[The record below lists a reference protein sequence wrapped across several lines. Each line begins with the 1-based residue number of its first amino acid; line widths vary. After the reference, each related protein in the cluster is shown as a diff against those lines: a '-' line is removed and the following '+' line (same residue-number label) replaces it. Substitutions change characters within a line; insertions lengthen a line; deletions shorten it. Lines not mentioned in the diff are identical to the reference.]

1 MPDARGVG
9 EPARLRLMGAFRLTG
24 PDGRPIDVSS
34 RRARALLAYLALSP
48 DHAASRERLAG
59 LLWSDRGEAQARA
72 SLRQTLLT
80 LKAVFLQAGLD
91 VINVGRDKVSLI
103 SGALDGD
110 LAALD
115 RAFERADP
123 DASAARLAD
132 IGAGRLL
139 EDGNLGGLFGDWL
152 DQTRARVEQ
161 HLARM
166 VLASLDRLASQGLWT
181 NVRAV
186 ADVYLRRDPIDE
198 AVAAMAI
205 RADGAL
211 GAPAA
216 AHRRFQ
222 ALRDAL
228 ARELG
233 VAPGSAVQAA
243 LSEVTREP
251 PPRAPPPPL
260 SAPGPALALP
270 SKPSVA
276 ILPFANLTA
285 DADQDYFTDGM
296 VEEIIAALS
305 RFKSIFVIASGSTY
319 AFRGKAVSPKA
330 AAASLGVRYVLE
342 GAVRKAAGRV
352 RISARLIDVAD
363 DAQIWADRFDE
374 PLEDVFAIQD
384 RVALSVAGVIEPT
397 IQGAE
402 VRRAAAR
409 PTENMNSYELFLRA
423 TPLAQTL
430 ARDEVFRALDLLNQA
445 IGLDPNFGLAL
456 SLAALC
462 HSSIAAFELAGD
474 PEPHRAACREMVKR
488 ALVADGDNPEVLA
501 RAANALGG
509 VEESLQGPLALI
521 DRSIGLN
528 PGSAYAWF
536 VSGRLRVL
544 AGHADRAA
552 EDLETSMRLDP
563 LSFFRRAHQLL
574 CLAVARFEQGR
585 FAEAAPLLRESLE
598 MRPAPMALTLLAACL
613 GHLGQAEPAREALAR
628 YRQLTDASVEG
639 WSSQLRD
646 PRHRRLFLDGIAL
659 VEGSKPFRI
668 TAVR

>member
-80 LKAVFLQAGLD
+80 LKAMFLQAGLD
-91 VINVGRDKVSLI
+91 VIDVSRDKVSLI
-103 SGALDGD
+103 AGALDWD

-161 HLARM
+161 HLARAT
-166 VLASLDRLASQGLWT
+166 LASLDCLASQGLWT

-186 ADVYLRRDPIDE
+186 ADVYLRRDPLDE

-222 ALRDAL
+222 VLRDAL

-233 VAPGSAVQAA
+233 VAPGRAVQAA
-243 LSEVTREP
+243 LIGVNREP
-251 PPRAPPPPL
+251 PPRAPPPEP
-260 SAPGPALALP
+260 APGPALALP

-285 DADQDYFTDGM
+285 DADQDFFTDGM

-319 AFRGKAVSPKA
+319 AFRGKTVGVKE

-352 RISARLIDVAD
+352 RISARLIDATD
-363 DAQIWADRFDE
+363 DVQIWADRFEDT
-374 PLEDVFAIQD
+374 LEDVFAIQD

-430 ARDEVFRALDLLNQA
+430 ARDEVFRAVDLLNQA
-445 IGLDPNFGLAL
+445 IDLDPNFGLAL

-462 HSSIAAFELAGD
+462 HSSIAAYELSAD
-474 PEPHRAACREMVKR
+474 PEFHRLNCRDLVKR
-488 ALVADGDNPEVLA
+488 ALAADGDNPEVLA

-528 PGSAYAWF
+528 PGSAYGWF
-536 VSGRLRVL
+536 VSGRLRIL
-544 AGHADRAA
+544 AGQADRAA
-552 EDLETSMRLDP
+552 DDLETSMRLDP
-563 LSFFRRAHQLL
+563 RSFFRRAHQLL
-574 CLAVARFEQGR
+574 CLGIARFEQGR

-598 MRPAPMALTLLAACL
+598 MRPAPMVLTVLASCL
-613 GHLGQAEPAREALAR
+613 GHLGQAAAAREALAR
-628 YRQLTDASVEG
+628 YRQQTDASVDG
-639 WSSQLRD
+639 WSAQLRD

-659 VEGSKPFRI
+659 AEGSRPFRI
-668 TAVR
+668 AAVR

>member
-1 MPDARGVG
+1 
-9 EPARLRLMGAFRLTG
+9 MGAFRLTG
-24 PDGRPIDVSS
+24 PDGRPIDVTS

-48 DHAASRERLAG
+48 DHAASRERMAG

-80 LKAVFLQAGLD
+80 LKTVFLQAGLD
-91 VINVGRDKVSLI
+91 VIDVSRDKVSLI
-103 SGALDGD
+103 AGALEWD
-110 LAALD
+110 LAVLDQAL
-115 RAFERADP
+115 EHADP
-123 DASAARLAD
+123 DASAARLTD

-161 HLARM
+161 HLARA
-166 VLASLDRLASQGLWT
+166 VLASLDRLASEGLWT
-181 NVRAV
+181 GVRAV
-186 ADVYLRRDPIDE
+186 ADAYLRRDPLDE

-222 ALRDAL
+222 SLRDAL

-233 VAPGSAVQAA
+233 VTPGGAVRSA
-243 LSEVTREP
+243 LNGLTHEP
-251 PPRAPPPPL
+251 PSPPVPSPPPDP
-260 SAPGPALALP
+260 APGPALALP

-285 DADQDYFTDGM
+285 DADQDFFTDGM

-319 AFRGKAVSPKA
+319 AFRGKTVSPKA
-330 AAASLGVRYVLE
+330 AAATLGVRYVLE
-342 GAVRKAAGRV
+342 GAVRRAAGRV
-352 RISARLIDVAD
+352 RISARLIDATD

-374 PLEDVFAIQD
+374 TLEDVFAIQD

-423 TPLAQTL
+423 TPFAQTL
-430 ARDEVFRALDLLNQA
+430 EREAVFRALDLLNQA
-445 IGLDPNFGLAL
+445 IELDPNFGLAL

-462 HSSIAAFELAGD
+462 HSSIAAFELAAD
-474 PEPHRAACREMVKR
+474 PEPHRAACRALVSR
-488 ALVADGDNPEVLA
+488 ALVADGENPEVLA
-501 RAANALGG
+501 RAANALFG
-509 VEESLQGPLALI
+509 VEETLEGPLALI
-521 DRSIGLN
+521 DRSLGLN

-536 VSGRLRVL
+536 VSGRLR
-544 AGHADRAA
+544 AMTGQADRAA
-552 EDLETSMRLDP
+552 EDLQTSMRLDP
-563 LSFFRRAHQLL
+563 LSFFRRSHQLL
-574 CLAVARFEQGR
+574 CLGIARFGQGR
-585 FAEAAPLLRESLE
+585 LAEAVLLLRESLE

-613 GHLGQAEPAREALAR
+613 GHLGQEAAAREALAR
-628 YRQLTDASVEG
+628 YRQLTDASVDG

-659 VEGSKPFRI
+659 AEGARPFRNA
-668 TAVR
+668 AVR